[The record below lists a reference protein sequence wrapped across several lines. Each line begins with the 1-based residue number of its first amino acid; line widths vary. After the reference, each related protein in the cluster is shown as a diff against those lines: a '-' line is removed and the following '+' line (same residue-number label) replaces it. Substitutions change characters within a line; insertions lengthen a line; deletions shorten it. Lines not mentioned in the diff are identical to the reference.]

1 MVLKETLIYLVLFAA
16 SIQAGKNQKIFSSGQ
31 NWYNFKMGFS
41 PNPLSGFYD
50 QPRTTAEA
58 IDAGWQQISNDCS
71 EGAR

>member
-1 MVLKETLIYLVLFAA
+1 MVLKETLIYLALFAA